1 MILLVSNVNMKMK
14 FISSIYAVRCMFW
27 TSVYESRY
35 GKCIKTCNDATFNQ
49 INIGFWT
56 FISFLCAL
64 VKVQL
69 INNFFCV
76 YDQVC
81 LFLTA
86 GHRTRGCDHYP
97 AAKGTWTVYTQW
109 QWLILYKQPLS
120 DRGFVWFPV
129 HVKAS
134 RRQRSS
140 DK

>member
-1 MILLVSNVNMKMK
+1 MH
-14 FISSIYAVRCMFW
+14 SSLT
-27 TSVYESRY
+27 TS
-35 GKCIKTCNDATFNQ
+35 
-49 INIGFWT
+49 
-56 FISFLCAL
+56 
-64 VKVQL
+64 
-69 INNFFCV
+69 FCV

-97 AAKGTWTVYTQW
+97 ATEGAWTVYTQW

-134 RRQRSS
+134 RWQRSS